1 VDRAWVAVCLLCLL
15 VLIPFGLLCACAFP
29 NYDDFRIAASA
40 DSVGVIETVR
50 STYHS
55 WSGRYFAYGSAAFLV
70 RAGGL
75 DGIYPLVPGLAFL
88 LMVLGTWRLIK
99 ASWGPALT
107 GRHALVAAGVVN
119 VLYLATMHEVAEGY
133 YWLASSTTYLAGQA
147 LAMLLFALLVG
158 ERDEPGARRALR
170 AGGCVL
176 LTVCIIGSNEILM
189 VLVDMLLFLLLIL
202 RRRRGDRVAL
212 VTACVVAAA
221 ACSLIVLCAP
231 GNASRYDA
239 NPGSRDSLY
248 ALGRALSMP
257 VGLFLRWSAHPALW
271 GLTILTLPLLR
282 RLAERMPRARPLP
295 LVALWFILM
304 VPLFFLSYWS
314 LGHKPSGR
322 VLNTM
327 YAAHLVWWIPF
338 AATWLGRKTW
348 GGPRLRI
355 VAVIAVAVGLFAF
368 GNAARAVGDVAGE
381 AWPYRARMLERD
393 VLARRQLESG
403 QRNLVLPSV
412 APIPLTVYFQQT
424 DLESIEGNRRAYA
437 AWLGAGSVTIVP
449 RR

>member
-1 VDRAWVAVCLLCLL
+1 
-15 VLIPFGLLCACAFP
+15 
-29 NYDDFRIAASA
+29 
-40 DSVGVIETVR
+40 
-50 STYHS
+50 
-55 WSGRYFAYGSAAFLV
+55 
-70 RAGGL
+70 
-75 DGIYPLVPGLAFL
+75 
-88 LMVLGTWRLIK
+88 
-99 ASWGPALT
+99 
-107 GRHALVAAGVVN
+107 
-119 VLYLATMHEVAEGY
+119 
-133 YWLASSTTYLAGQA
+133 
-147 LAMLLFALLVG
+147 
-158 ERDEPGARRALR
+158 
-170 AGGCVL
+170 
-176 LTVCIIGSNEILM
+176 
-189 VLVDMLLFLLLIL
+189 
-202 RRRRGDRVAL
+202 
-212 VTACVVAAA
+212 
-221 ACSLIVLCAP
+221 
-231 GNASRYDA
+231 
-239 NPGSRDSLY
+239 
-248 ALGRALSMP
+248 MP

-424 DLESIEGNRRAYA
+424 DLESIEGHRRAYA